1 MKRIWKK
8 KERVKKEQTLGRRQ
22 RVRASKQMHKSQEK
36 WMDKNL
42 CDGWMNEQTNEG
54 AQGLYSFSD
63 IHKLP
68 VCYCCGSVGMLCE
81 VYVFRILLKYL
92 QMKPKQSMCSF
103 SQNKIY

>member
-1 MKRIWKK
+1 
-8 KERVKKEQTLGRRQ
+8 
-22 RVRASKQMHKSQEK
+22 
-36 WMDKNL
+36 MDE
-42 CDGWMNEQTNEG
+42 WMNEQTNEG

-68 VCYCCGSVGMLCE
+68 VCYCYGSVGMLCE